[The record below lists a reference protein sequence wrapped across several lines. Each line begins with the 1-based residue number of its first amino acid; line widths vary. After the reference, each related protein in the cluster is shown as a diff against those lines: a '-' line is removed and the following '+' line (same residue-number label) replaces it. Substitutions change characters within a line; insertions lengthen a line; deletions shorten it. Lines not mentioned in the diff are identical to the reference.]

1 VDLPLF
7 VVTSVLALALWIG
20 TVALQLADLSLT
32 ASRIPQLSAYV
43 RLRDDLVDLAEARLS
58 HEQLD
63 EFRGRLAE
71 LDVTEAARA
80 VPAGRS
86 ATEQL
91 WRGTPW
97 RLALVV
103 IALAP
108 FLLLAWS
115 MQSPLVLIAL
125 LLPAMS
131 YLLALAA
138 ARASVAAAGAR
149 SVVHDQQRA
158 EIVDLLDL
166 ATRSSR
172 APVAGLGDR
181 VRRALQ
187 ILREQSETREH

>member
-1 VDLPLF
+1 
-7 VVTSVLALALWIG
+7 
-20 TVALQLADLSLT
+20 
-32 ASRIPQLSAYV
+32 
-43 RLRDDLVDLAEARLS
+43 
-58 HEQLD
+58 
-63 EFRGRLAE
+63 
-71 LDVTEAARA
+71 
-80 VPAGRS
+80 
-86 ATEQL
+86 
-91 WRGTPW
+91 
-97 RLALVV
+97 V